1 MTQPPKEDNKLIIK
15 LILIQ
20 LTMSI
25 GQIIAKSESPVGVKP
40 MTMTIIWKGRQ
51 SFRKS
56 ENSEYFKILFCSR
69 LHGQCHWDHWW
80 WWWWLWLFKPLTPGA
95 FCQKRYS
102 RTFWLDISQTSFNL
116 VKKAF
121 ATQQLAF
128 LSTSIV
134 FYDNLAWACTEI
146 KIFRLFDFFK
156 FFLPFLFLLFFSFCC
171 CSDWPSTGLPCS

>member
-69 LHGQCHWDHWW
+69 LHGQCHWDH
-80 WWWWLWLFKPLTPGA
+80 
-95 FCQKRYS
+95 
-102 RTFWLDISQTSFNL
+102 
-116 VKKAF
+116 
-121 ATQQLAF
+121 
-128 LSTSIV
+128 
-134 FYDNLAWACTEI
+134 
-146 KIFRLFDFFK
+146 
-156 FFLPFLFLLFFSFCC
+156 
-171 CSDWPSTGLPCS
+171 